1 MKEKKII
8 AERNYKWRQTK
19 NSKNIMDDVGGG
31 GVDDAAILPSPHKLQ
46 TPVVAF
52 LREAEQDKVA

>member
-1 MKEKKII
+1 
-8 AERNYKWRQTK
+8 
-19 NSKNIMDDVGGG
+19 MDDVGGG